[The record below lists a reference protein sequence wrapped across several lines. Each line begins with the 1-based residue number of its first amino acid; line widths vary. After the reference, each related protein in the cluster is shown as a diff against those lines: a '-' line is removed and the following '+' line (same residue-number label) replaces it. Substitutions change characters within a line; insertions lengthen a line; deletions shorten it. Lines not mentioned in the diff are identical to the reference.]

1 MIAPATAPTADL
13 VRVRRH
19 LHQHPEL
26 SMQEHQTADFIA
38 EELRAMPLDD
48 LRLGVGKTGLL
59 GTLVGGKPGPVTLLR
74 ADIDGLPIQELT
86 KAPYASVKPGVMH
99 ACAHDGHTSILL

>member
-48 LRLGVGKTGLL
+48 LRLGVGKTRLL
-59 GTLVGGKPGPVTLLR
+59 GTLVWGKPATVTLLR
-74 ADIDGLPIQELT
+74 ADIDGLPLQELT
-86 KAPYASVKPGVMH
+86 QAPYTAVNPRVTH
-99 ACAHDGHTSILL
+99 AC